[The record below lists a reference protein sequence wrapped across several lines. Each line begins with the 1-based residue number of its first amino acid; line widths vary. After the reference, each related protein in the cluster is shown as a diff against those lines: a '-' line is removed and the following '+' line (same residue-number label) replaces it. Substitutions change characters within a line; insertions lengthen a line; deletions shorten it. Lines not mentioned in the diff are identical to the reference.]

1 MGNKS
6 KRPPILYQYR
16 PPESWALGNLCRRVL
31 YFGPPAGFNDPYEW
45 LFPPRVPNN
54 LPRDKFEVL
63 LENIREQYDERFYQ
77 GICKR
82 ESQKERANLIN
93 GLLGVVHAKWR
104 TDCGVACFS
113 KREDNPLMWA
123 HYAGRN
129 KGFCLGFGAE
139 LRLGAGERFRE
150 VEYSDKLPDTNV
162 YNFWMSNDGEEQ
174 FMKLL
179 LHKPVYWEYE
189 QEWRLIRKYK
199 LDRVKKRAGVI
210 KREKSYKPE
219 ALKSVYLGVD
229 AELGT
234 TKAVRAIIEDRYPD
248 TELWQMRPN
257 KNKYELKPRPLNE
270 AARVADARRA
280 RT

>member
-16 PPESWALGNLCRRVL
+16 PPESWALGNLCRRIL

-45 LFPPRVPNN
+45 LNPPRVPNN
-54 LPRDKFEVL
+54 LSRDKFEML
-63 LENIREQYDERFYQ
+63 LGRVREAHGDEFFQKICQ
-77 GICKR
+77 GK
-82 ESQKERANLIN
+82 SQEEIVKTIN
-93 GLLGVVHAKWR
+93 GLLKMVNARWR
-104 TDCGVACFS
+104 TACGMACFS
-113 KREDNPLMWA
+113 KRENNPLMWA

-150 VEYSDKLPDTNV
+150 VAYSDKLPDTNA
-162 YNFWMSNDGEEQ
+162 YKFWMSNDGDEL
-174 FMKLL
+174 FMKILS
-179 LHKPVYWEYE
+179 HKPDYWKYE
-189 QEWRLIRKYK
+189 EEWRLIRKHK
-199 LDRVKKRAGVI
+199 VDRARDHIGVI

-219 ALKSVYLGVD
+219 ALKAVYLGAD

-234 TKAVRAIIEDRYPD
+234 QKAVRAIIKDRYPD

-270 AARVADARRA
+270 AARAADERCT